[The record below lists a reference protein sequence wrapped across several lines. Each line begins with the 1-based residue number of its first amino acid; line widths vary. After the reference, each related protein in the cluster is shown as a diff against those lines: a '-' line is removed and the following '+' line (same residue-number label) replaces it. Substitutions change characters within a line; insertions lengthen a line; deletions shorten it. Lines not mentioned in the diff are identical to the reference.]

1 MQVLVVEDSMTMRRV
16 VVDSVRSITDADV
29 LEAASGEEALEIMR
43 ATPDI
48 RLVLL
53 DWYLPGMSGLDV
65 IEAAQAEPEIARIP
79 IVMITAE
86 REKQN
91 VIDAL
96 RTGAD
101 NYIVKPFTQAVFRRK
116 VGPFLRPPEE
126 EEPGRAAG
134 SLVGNL
140 SQTSPLEVVQLISMT
155 RKTGVLTFESSA
167 GEYRMYFRDGQI
179 DHAEGEG
186 REGEE
191 AIEAASGIDGGTF
204 AFRTKLPQHPTTVRR
219 QTDVILIKHLK
230 RAPEE

>member
-1 MQVLVVEDSMTMRRV
+1 MHVLVVEDSMTMRRV

-29 LEAASGEEALEIMR
+29 IEASTGEEALEIMR

-48 RLVLL
+48 RVVLL

-65 IEAAQAEPEIARIP
+65 IEAAQAEPEIAQIP

-116 VGPFLRPPEE
+116 VGPFLKPPEE
-126 EEPGRAAG
+126 ERTGRAAG

-155 RKTGVLTFESSA
+155 RKTGVLTFESAA
-167 GEYRMYFRDGQI
+167 GEYRLYFRDGQI

-191 AIEAASGIDGGTF
+191 AIDAASGIDGGTF
-204 AFRTKLPQHPTTVRR
+204 AFRTRLPEHPTTVRR
-219 QTDVILIKHLK
+219 QTDVILLKHM
-230 RAPEE
+230 RRGWGE